1 MYVVFRSEVS
11 QVNESLTMH
20 FSKLDNIIGLLQCSA
35 FNLSCGQYPSRI
47 NPWQVIK
54 LGHYMILIKIT
65 IGVNDEFGKVV

>member
-1 MYVVFRSEVS
+1 
-11 QVNESLTMH
+11 
-20 FSKLDNIIGLLQCSA
+20 LDNIVGLLQCSA

-54 LGHYMILIKIT
+54 LRHYMILIKIT